1 MAKYVG
7 RNAAQ
12 KEFVKKFDMLT
23 GSRSRWQVWQDMVW
37 LFATAISNAVDKRF
51 FEQREKTHTNII
63 SQYKPTEQQVFP
75 ELFAMLT
82 LTMEESEAGF
92 SDFLGELYMDLEL
105 GFKGTGQFFTPYHV
119 CKAMAKISVDTEK
132 AKAQIDRQG
141 YISVCDPACGA
152 GATLIAAA
160 DVLRDSGINYQQT
173 ALFAAQDIDSTVA
186 LMCYIQLSLLG
197 CAGYVVIGNTITEPM
212 TGISLFGEPDRERC
226 WYTPMYF
233 TERWSTLRAI
243 EQWRRVF
250 ATVAT
255 PPPAAPEP
263 ASGAA
268 LETSIQRRLGQIF
281 DLTEA
286 VAAGDL
292 RIPQDSQPSAAS
304 GPQAG
309 LESIKDSNL
318 APSREREP
326 AAESAAPAAQEPM
339 VFTVTNDKKQIEGQL
354 TMF

>member
-7 RNAAQ
+7 RNTAQ
-12 KEFVKKFDMLT
+12 KEFVKKFDALT

-37 LFATAISNAVDKRF
+37 LLATAISNAVDKRYF
-51 FEQREKTHTNII
+51 AEREKTYLRII
-63 SQYKPTEQQVFP
+63 NQYKPEEQQVFP

-82 LTMEESEAGF
+82 LTMEENKAGF

-105 GFKGTGQFFTPYHV
+105 GFKGTGQFFTPYDV
-119 CKAMAKISVDTEK
+119 CKAMAMISVDTEK

-160 DVLRDSGINYQQT
+160 DVLRSSGINYQQT
-173 ALFAAQDIDSTVA
+173 ALFVAQDIDSTVA

-197 CAGYVVIGNTITEPM
+197 CAGYVVIGNTLTEPM
-212 TGISLFGEPDRERC
+212 TGHSLFGEPDRERC

-243 EQWRRVF
+243 EHCRRTF
-250 ATVAT
+250 AAVAT
-255 PPPAAPEP
+255 LAPLDPAP

-268 LETSIQRRLGQIF
+268 LESSIR
-281 DLTEA
+281 
-286 VAAGDL
+286 
-292 RIPQDSQPSAAS
+292 PSAS

-318 APSREREP
+318 APSMEREST
-326 AAESAAPAAQEPM
+326 AESAAPAAKEPM
-339 VFTVTNDKKQIEGQL
+339 VFTVTSDKKQIEGQL